1 MAQDFVGSNNLN
13 LLTPNGQFGTRL
25 EGGKDSASERY
36 IFTQL
41 SPFTRMIFPE
51 ADDAVLEYNH
61 DDGDPIEPVYYVPIL
76 PMVLVNGCRGIGT
89 GTSTNVLCYHPG
101 HLIDYLVARLQGSND
116 KLSLVPHYRGFQGT
130 IDLKQG
136 KYVVK
141 GVYVKRELV
150 IHLTELPIGVWTVE
164 YKEHLE
170 SQIGVTI
177 KEYTDNS
184 TDKVVDMSIRLMAE
198 CDVEKVLK
206 LNTTLSISNMNLFD
220 ADEHLK
226 KYAEIH
232 DIMEEYYDVRYA
244 TYEKR
249 KVHQLKVLRDTLH
262 KVEQKVKY
270 IRAVLSGKLDLRN
283 KKQDVLYRELAGL
296 AIDMREESYSYLTKM
311 PMDSVTQEKV
321 EALEKEFREI
331 QDEVAR
337 LTAMTVEQMWIQE
350 LVALKKAI

>member
-1 MAQDFVGSNNLN
+1 
-13 LLTPNGQFGTRL
+13 
-25 EGGKDSASERY
+25 
-36 IFTQL
+36 
-41 SPFTRMIFPE
+41 
-51 ADDAVLEYNH
+51 
-61 DDGDPIEPVYYVPIL
+61 
-76 PMVLVNGCRGIGT
+76 MVLVNGCRGIGT

-101 HLIDYLVARLQGSND
+101 QIIDYLIRRLEGSDD
-116 KLSLVPHYRGFQGT
+116 KMELVPHYRGFQGT

-136 KYVVK
+136 KYIVK
-141 GVYVKRELV
+141 GAYTKKDLV
-150 IHLTELPIGVWTVE
+150 VHLTELPIGVWTVE

-177 KEYTDNS
+177 KGYADNS
-184 TDKVVDMSIRLMAE
+184 TDKVVDMTIQLMAE

-206 LNTTLSISNMNLFD
+206 LSTTLSISNMNLFD

-232 DIMEEYYDVRYA
+232 DIMQEFYDVRYA

-283 KKQDVLYRELAGL
+283 KKQDVLYAELEAL
-296 AIDMREESYSYLTKM
+296 KIEMREESYSYLTKM

-331 QDEVAR
+331 QEEVAK
-337 LTAMTVEQMWIQE
+337 LTAMTVEQIWVHE
-350 LVALKKAI
+350 LKELNKKIY